1 MDQSALD
8 TLLEESK
15 PASATVRLCLRA
27 DLQADWERLDAQLLK
42 LRQRTSY
49 TLAVEVTAEERA
61 LAERIQ
67 ALEEQMAAATVELRV
82 EALPRKAWRELMMAH
97 QPREGNAADAGLLV
111 NTDTFFDALVAAC
124 LVDPVL
130 SQEQLEKLLD
140 KLSSYQF
147 DKLTDAAWGVNRR
160 DVEVP
165 FSSTASHTITSSGG
179 TSKPPPGSGSRTG
192 GSPGGSRKKPRSTS
206 TTTLAG

>member
-27 DLQADWERLDAQLLK
+27 DLQADWERFDAELLK
-42 LRQRTSY
+42 LKRRTSY
-49 TLAVEVTAEERA
+49 TLAVEVTPEEKA
-61 LAERIQ
+61 LAEQIQ
-67 ALEEQMAAATVELRV
+67 ALEEQMAAATVEMRV
-82 EALPRKAWRELMMAH
+82 EALPRKAWRELCLEH

-111 NTDTFFDALVAAC
+111 NTDTFYDALIGAC

-130 SQEQLEKLLD
+130 SKKQLEKLLD

-147 DKLTDAAWGVNRR
+147 DKLCDAAWGVNRR

-179 TSKPPPGSGSRTG
+179 TSKPPPGSGSRTAGSAG
-192 GSPGGSRKKPRSTS
+192 GNRRKSSSTS
-206 TTTLAG
+206 TKTAG